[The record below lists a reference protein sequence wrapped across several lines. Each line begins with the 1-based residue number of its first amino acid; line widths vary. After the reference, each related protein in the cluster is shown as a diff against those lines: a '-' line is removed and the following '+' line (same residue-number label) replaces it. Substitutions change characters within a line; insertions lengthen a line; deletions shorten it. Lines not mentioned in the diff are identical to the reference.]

1 MLTCPP
7 FSGWFKFRMHSPLVG
22 GPNQQQHQVSACS
35 PTNHQEGW
43 QALLGLERKMTFS
56 EYFLHVRPWVYITLL
71 EAPNL
76 CASTAGHQALLAII
90 WHPTPVLLPGKSH
103 GRRSLVGCMQSMGSL
118 RVGHDWVTAL
128 YFPLSCIR
136 AGNGNPLQCSCLE
149 NLRDRGAWWAAVYGV
164 EQSDRTEVTAV
175 AGKEGSDCPGIW
187 LQLAPQPAQTLISGW
202 FRF

>member
-7 FSGWFKFRMHSPLVG
+7 FSGWFKFRMHSALVG

-90 WHPTPVLLPGKSH
+90 WHP
-103 GRRSLVGCMQSMGSL
+103 
-118 RVGHDWVTAL
+118 
-128 YFPLSCIR
+128 
-136 AGNGNPLQCSCLE
+136 LQYSCLE
-149 NLRDRGAWWAAVYGV
+149 NPMDGGAWWAACSPWG
-164 EQSDRTEVTAV
+164 R
-175 AGKEGSDCPGIW
+175 
-187 LQLAPQPAQTLISGW
+187 
-202 FRF
+202 

>member
-1 MLTCPP
+1 
-7 FSGWFKFRMHSPLVG
+7 MHSALVG

-90 WHPTPVLLPGKSH
+90 LCPWDFLGKSPGADCYALLQQIFPTQGSNLCLVSYVSSI
-103 GRRSLVGCMQSMGSL
+103 GR
-118 RVGHDWVTAL
+118 
-128 YFPLSCIR
+128 
-136 AGNGNPLQCSCLE
+136 
-149 NLRDRGAWWAAVYGV
+149 
-164 EQSDRTEVTAV
+164 
-175 AGKEGSDCPGIW
+175 
-187 LQLAPQPAQTLISGW
+187 
-202 FRF
+202 